1 MKLKEITEKVFF
13 IPNVVNIGVLRDDEN
28 SIILID
34 TGLDKSTG
42 KKILRL
48 LDKLGLVVKTI
59 INTHSHADHCGGN
72 NYIQKKT
79 NAEIYAPEIESTMIE
94 YPYLEPWYLYS
105 GANPV
110 EDLKNKFLMAQ
121 PSNVN
126 FVLKKDQNLLEF
138 NELDLKITSLPG
150 HAPNQIGIEVNSV
163 YFCAD
168 VLFSEEIL
176 EKHKIPFFIDIEKA
190 RETLIHIKESQYA
203 FYVPSHAKPAE
214 NMIELVDAN
223 LNVINTI
230 EKTILEDLQEKKTTE
245 QVLKNLCDHFQV
257 TITGTQQYFLLKTP
271 IMAYLSSL
279 YNSKRIQVK
288 LENNLLF
295 WEKSN
300 NS

>member
-1 MKLKEITEKVFF
+1 MKLKKITEKVFF
-13 IPNVVNIGVLRDDEN
+13 IPNVVNIGVLRDEEN
-28 SIILID
+28 SIILVD
-34 TGLDKSTG
+34 TGLDNSTG

-48 LDKLGLVVKTI
+48 LEKHELVVKAI

-79 NAEIYAPEIESTMIE
+79 NAEIYAPEIESTIIE
-94 YPYLEPWYLYS
+94 YPYLEPWYLHS

-110 EDLKNKFLMAQ
+110 KDLKNKFLIVQ
-121 PSNVN
+121 PSKVN
-126 FVLKKDQNLLEF
+126 FVLKEDQNLLKF

-150 HAPNQIGIEVNSV
+150 HAPNQIGIEVDSV

-168 VLFSEEIL
+168 VLFSEETL
-176 EKHKIPFFIDIEKA
+176 EKHKIPFFIDIRKA
-190 RETLIHIKESQYA
+190 RETLIHIKESRYA
-203 FYVPSHAKPAE
+203 FYIPSHAKPAE

-223 LNVINTI
+223 LKVINTI
-230 EKTILEDLQEKKTTE
+230 ETTILEDLQEKKTTE
-245 QVLKNLCDHFQV
+245 QVLKNLCDYFQV

-288 LENNLLF
+288 LEKNLLF

-300 NS
+300 IN